1 MRTACR
7 IASLLAAVAVGMGA
21 MPGVKTAAAQEQF
34 VSPGEATVCFAQ
46 DGEADYTYQDAGL
59 SVAIKRYDEDE
70 IVFFVCDI
78 QLSDASHIRTALS
91 GDKVYG
97 KTEKTSDI
105 AQRNGAVIAIN
116 GDDYG
121 VHKYGTII
129 RNGELIR
136 TKDTTRHMLTID
148 RNGDFDVVI
157 DRSEDPEALGARLM
171 EAGVMQAF
179 EFGPVLVQ
187 NGEALSF
194 DNGFKLIMTGNGV
207 REPRTGIG
215 QIGPLHYIVI
225 VVDGR
230 REGYS
235 KGISLSGFGQLFLR
249 FGAQIAF
256 NLDGGGS
263 TTLYFNGEI
272 LNRPAQNAQRKV
284 SDILMFD

>member
-1 MRTACR
+1 MKRWLTA
-7 IASLLAAVAVGMGA
+7 LLAAAVCIGGGKA
-21 MPGVKTAAAQEQF
+21 YSQEAGQRTEA
-34 VSPGEATVCFAQ
+34 VSPGEATVCFATE
-46 DGEADYTYQDAGL
+46 GEADYTYQDDGL
-59 SVAIKRYDEDE
+59 AITIKEYDEE
-70 IVFFVCDI
+70 GVVFFVCDVQI
-78 QLSDASHIRTALS
+78 ADASHITTALS

-97 KTEKTSDI
+97 KTEKTGDI
-105 AQRNGAVIAIN
+105 AARHGAVLAIN

-121 VHKYGTII
+121 VHKNGTII

-136 TKDTTRHMLTID
+136 AKKTTRHMLTID
-148 RNGDFDVVI
+148 QNGDFDVVI
-157 DRSEDPEALGARLM
+157 DRNEDPEALAERLM
-171 EAGVMQAF
+171 AAEIAQAF
-179 EFGPVLVQ
+179 EFGPVLVLD
-187 NGEALSF
+187 GEAISF
-194 DNGFKLIMTGNGV
+194 DNGFKLIMTGDGV

-215 QIGPLHYIVI
+215 QIGPLHYVVI

-235 KGISLSGFGQLFLR
+235 KGMSLSEFQQLFVR

-284 SDILMFD
+284 SDILMFY